1 MRYTETCFKHNDGK
15 HVLDLQEA
23 VTDTFL
29 FAIFKKKISKYS
41 SKYCLSKCVFIK
53 LIE

>member
-23 VTDTFL
+23 VIDTFL
-29 FAIFKKKISKYS
+29 FAIFKKKLVNIQVNIAFQNAFLS
-41 SKYCLSKCVFIK
+41 S
-53 LIE
+53 